1 MLEHTQVDTFDGLS
15 SPTMGGYVSGQRQAS
30 RAGPRYYVLQ
40 FEHTLYPCGHA
51 QKKKAHQGVSS
62 EDAAICD
69 MAPVRSRRLKL
80 ARYTSIQYRYL
91 ALVRCGPILLTCLH
105 IHTCRRC

>member
-1 MLEHTQVDTFDGLS
+1 MASPRLLWADTFQGSGRQVEQGPGITSYS
-15 SPTMGGYVSGQRQAS
+15 SS
-30 RAGPRYYVLQ
+30 
-40 FEHTLYPCGHA
+40 TLCIHVA
-51 QKKKAHQGVSS
+51 MHKKEGTQGVSS

-105 IHTCRRC
+105 THTCRRC